1 MIVINSTEKQEKTF
15 KQMLYFALV
24 SLSMSFAGLTSAY
37 IISRQ
42 REDWVSFD
50 LPKVFYVSTLLIV
63 MSSVTFYFAKKFMQ
77 KGQKRKT
84 TYLLIIS
91 LILGIAFVYFQ
102 YQGYLDLTKAG
113 LYFTGKES
121 NVSSSLFDIVA
132 FAHAIH
138 VLIGLI
144 VILVLLFN
152 NSRGKYSMTN
162 HLGVKLGEIF
172 WHFLGGLWV
181 FLILFFMAVL

>member
-1 MIVINSTEKQEKTF
+1 MIKNLEKREKTF
-15 KQMLYFALV
+15 TQMLYFALV

-37 IISRQ
+37 IISRK

-50 LPKVFYVSTLLIV
+50 LPKVFYLSTLLIIL
-63 MSSVTFYFAKKFMQ
+63 SSIAFYFAKKFMQ
-77 KGQKRKT
+77 QENKSKT
-84 TYLLIIS
+84 NYLLIIS
-91 LILGIAFVYFQ
+91 FILGFAFIYFQ

-113 LYFTGKES
+113 LFFTGKES
-121 NVSSSLFDIVA
+121 NVASSLFDIIA

-138 VLIGLI
+138 VMVGLI

-152 NSRGKYSMTN
+152 NSRGKYTAVDY
-162 HLGVKLGEIF
+162 LGIKLGEIF

-181 FLILFFMAVL
+181 FLFLFFLAVL

>member
-1 MIVINSTEKQEKTF
+1 MITNLEKKEKTF
-15 KQMLYFALV
+15 TQMLYFALV

-37 IISRQ
+37 IISRK

-50 LPKVFYVSTLLIV
+50 LPKVFYLSTLLIV
-63 MSSVTFYFAKKFMQ
+63 LSSIVFYFAKKSMQ
-77 KGQKRKT
+77 QENKSKT
-84 TYLLIIS
+84 NYLLIIS
-91 LILGIAFVYFQ
+91 FILGFAFIYFQ
-102 YQGYLDLTKAG
+102 YQGYLDLTKVG
-113 LYFTGKES
+113 LFFTGKDS

-138 VLIGLI
+138 VMVGLI

-152 NSRGKYSMTN
+152 NSRGKYTAVDY
-162 HLGVKLGEIF
+162 LGIKLGEIF

-181 FLILFFMAVL
+181 FLFLFFLAVL

>member
-1 MIVINSTEKQEKTF
+1 MINDLEKKEKTF

-37 IISRQ
+37 IISRK

-50 LPKVFYVSTLLIV
+50 LPKIFYLSTLLIIL
-63 MSSVTFYFAKKFMQ
+63 SSACFYFAKKSMQ
-77 KGQKRKT
+77 KENKKKT
-84 TYLLIIS
+84 TILLLAS
-91 LILGIAFVYFQ
+91 FILGIAFIYFQ
-102 YQGYLDLTKAG
+102 YQGYVELTNAG

-121 NVSSSLFDIVA
+121 NVASSLFDIVA
-132 FAHAIH
+132 FAHVIH
-138 VLIGLI
+138 VLIGLL

-152 NSRGKYSMTN
+152 NYRGKYSAAN
-162 HLGVKLGEIF
+162 FLGIKLGEIF

-181 FLILFFMAVL
+181 FLFLFFLAIL